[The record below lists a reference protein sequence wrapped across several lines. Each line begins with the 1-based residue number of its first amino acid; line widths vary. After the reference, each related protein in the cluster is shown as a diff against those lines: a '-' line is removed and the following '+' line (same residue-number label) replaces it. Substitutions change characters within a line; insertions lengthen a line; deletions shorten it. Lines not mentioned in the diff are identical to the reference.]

1 MESSD
6 RIMTICHLKLKC
18 TIRLYCRIDQKLSK
32 ERTDHLCLINPWGG
46 ASQSSV
52 GACSPQIWGPFK
64 SSLDPN
70 SSLDLK
76 RFEAQNVIKTLHC
89 FIILIYF

>member
-6 RIMTICHLKLKC
+6 RIMTICHLKWKC
-18 TIRLYCRIDQKLSK
+18 AIRFYCRIDQELSK
-32 ERTDHLCLINPWGG
+32 ERTDYLCLINPWGG

-52 GACSPQIWGPFK
+52 GALGTAIPKMWDPFK
-64 SSLDPN
+64 SSLDTN

-76 RFEAQNVIKTLHC
+76 RFEAQHG
-89 FIILIYF
+89 Y